1 MYYIFTDKENN
12 HLLKIEKTRGRTKS
26 GFTQKSDGNWYK
38 IVTPEELKVIVNSKI
53 TNFEEIESEYE
64 IGQPKDCSFQSRV
77 LSEDRIEGGVF
88 YPKPDP
94 SYISASNITNLFKNI
109 NKLSDISPQN
119 IRLIGPHGCGKT
131 ELAIQYA
138 AQYNMPILIMDCAN
152 LRESRDWF
160 GHKTAKDGS
169 VFWKESQFDK
179 CVTSG
184 GHVILLD
191 EINRTSPS
199 VLNTLLPLLDDRR
212 FTYLEEKGDIIK
224 VGKKTVFFAT
234 MNEGAGYTGAS
245 SIDFALEDRFPRL
258 IELNYLL
265 NSQEIQLLVNRTGI
279 SNSDANKLV
288 DIANTIRK
296 KNMGLDA
303 SFSKS
308 VSTRQLISIAQ
319 DFVVGGVPTLEYTL
333 TNHFSSEGGRESER
347 AAILQ
352 MVQGK
357 WGN

>member
-12 HLLKIEKTRGRTKS
+12 HLLKIEKTRGRTKN

-38 IVTPEELKVIVNSKI
+38 IVTQEELKVIVNSKI
-53 TNFEEIESEYE
+53 TNFDEIESEYE
-64 IGQPKDCSFQSRV
+64 IGEPKDSSFQSRV
-77 LSEDRIEGGVF
+77 LSRIEGGVF
-88 YPKPDP
+88 FPRPDS
-94 SYISASNITNLFKNI
+94 SYISGANVNSLFKNLD
-109 NKLSDISPQN
+109 KLSDISPQN
-119 IRLIGPHGCGKT
+119 VRLVGPHGCGKT

-138 AQYNMPILIMDCAN
+138 AQNKMPILIMDCAN
-152 LRESRDWF
+152 LREPRDWF

-179 CVTSG
+179 SVTCG

-191 EINRTSPS
+191 EINRTSPN

-212 FTYLEEKGDIIK
+212 FTYLEEKGDVIK
-224 VGKKTVFFAT
+224 VGDKTVFFAT
-234 MNEGAGYTGAS
+234 MNEGSGYTGTS
-245 SIDFALEDRFPRL
+245 SVDFALEDRFPRL

-265 NSQEIQLLVNRTGI
+265 NSQEVRLLVNRTGI
-279 SNSDANKLV
+279 SEPNANKLV
-288 DIANTIRK
+288 DIANNIRK
-296 KNMGLDA
+296 KNMGLEA

-319 DFVVGGVPTLEYTL
+319 DFVVGGVPTLEFTL
-333 TNHFSSEGGRESER
+333 TNHFSTDGGLESER
-347 AAILQ
+347 AAVLQ
-352 MVQGK
+352 MIQGK